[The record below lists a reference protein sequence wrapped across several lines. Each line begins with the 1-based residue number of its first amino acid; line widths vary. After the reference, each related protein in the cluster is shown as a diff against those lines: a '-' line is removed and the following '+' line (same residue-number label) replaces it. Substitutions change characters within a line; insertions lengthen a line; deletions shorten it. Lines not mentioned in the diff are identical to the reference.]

1 MNSIVAFI
9 SKIAKETTLLSY
21 NAQIEASHAGDFGK
35 GFAVIASEISDIATQ
50 TKDATTNITDIIE
63 NTSNVIAEVV
73 SVIHD
78 MIEGNNLIADSIQ
91 TVSAVSEEVSA
102 HAAETTTAQE
112 ENAAILAHID
122 QRMQSLLKVMN
133 E

>member
-1 MNSIVAFI
+1 MLEMLEKDSTDNTANSFNTIQESALAVRDNV
-9 SKIAKETTLLSY
+9 EVLSGHIHDL
-21 NAQIEASHAGDFGK
+21 IEA
-35 GFAVIASEISDIATQ
+35 
-50 TKDATTNITDIIE
+50 
-63 NTSNVIAEVV
+63 NT
-73 SVIHD
+73 
-78 MIEGNNLIADSIQ
+78 LIADSIQ

>member
-1 MNSIVAFI
+1 M
-9 SKIAKETTLLSY
+9 
-21 NAQIEASHAGDFGK
+21 
-35 GFAVIASEISDIATQ
+35 
-50 TKDATTNITDIIE
+50 
-63 NTSNVIAEVV
+63 
-73 SVIHD
+73 IHD